1 MYGRRQ
7 HCLHRYGEVQTSSAV
22 SKESIGCAYALC
34 RDLGGLYLTLQVFD
48 MVAERKEVI

>member
-7 HCLHRYGEVQTSSAV
+7 HCLHRYGEVRTSSAV
-22 SKESIGCAYALC
+22 SKGVDGCAYALC

-48 MVAERKEVI
+48 KVAERKEAI

>member
-22 SKESIGCAYALC
+22 SKESMDVRTPCA
-34 RDLGGLYLTLQVFD
+34 GTWEGF
-48 MVAERKEVI
+48 I